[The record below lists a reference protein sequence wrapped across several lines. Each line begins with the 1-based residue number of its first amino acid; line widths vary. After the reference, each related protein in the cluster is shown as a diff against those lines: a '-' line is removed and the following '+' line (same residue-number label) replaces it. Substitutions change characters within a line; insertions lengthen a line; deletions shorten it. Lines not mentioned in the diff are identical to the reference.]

1 MSSGSFVGVLF
12 MLFIIVLFFVVPALL
27 IAANIISLFRIPKTE
42 RGKKRFRRA
51 EYTSIILG
59 LFYSWL
65 ASALFGDIRFGSDW
79 EQVLTGNEIHTPI
92 WTNAQPTIITLAL
105 LAVAGYIILSFFKRL
120 TPLVI
125 VLSMADMYIGIGLCL
140 AWIFQIIN
148 KMPATWLF
156 CLYPANCIIVAL
168 KTIRYRML
176 DWQTEHPDWEYS
188 GKNKYMAA
196 LYHILKNSSTWPYA
210 ALVAAIPILG
220 IMTAVL
226 TLFGQQPDAVIR
238 AWTETSDW
246 RLSEK
251 ISPPNL
257 ESDGHYLCTVA
268 AHGHRK
274 LVKPLRMGER
284 HGHAIVVNR
293 QLCIANAFEQI
304 IEEKTPRFHKH
315 IRSFYDAYGL
325 PLAKHIRSHFASDVV
340 YLIMKPLEWIFLAV
354 IYLCD
359 TKPENRIAVQYLPL
373 NRTVK

>member
-1 MSSGSFVGVLF
+1 MSSGSGGVLF
-12 MLFIIVLFFVVPALL
+12 TLFLLALFIVLPALL
-27 IAANIISLFRIPKTE
+27 IAANVVSLFRIPKTE
-42 RGKKRFRRA
+42 QGRKRFRNA
-51 EYTSIILG
+51 EYASVILG
-59 LFYSWL
+59 MIYSVFASLFQE
-65 ASALFGDIRFGSDW
+65 IRFHSDW
-79 EQVLTGNEIHTPI
+79 MEVLTGDELHAPV
-92 WTNAQPTIITLAL
+92 WTDAQPTIIALTL
-105 LAVAGYIILSFFKRL
+105 LAVAGYILLSFFKRL
-120 TPLVI
+120 SPLVI
-125 VLSMADMYIGIGLCL
+125 VLSMAGMYIGIGLCL
-140 AWIFQIIN
+140 VWIFQIIG
-148 KMPATWLF
+148 KTSVTWIL
-156 CLYPANCIIVAL
+156 CVYPGNCIIVAL

-176 DWQTEHPDWEYS
+176 DWQLEHPDWEYS
-188 GKNKYMAA
+188 GRNKYMAA
-196 LYHILKNSSTWPYA
+196 LYRILKHSSTWPYA
-210 ALVAAIPILG
+210 AFIAAIPILG
-220 IMTAVL
+220 IITAAL

-304 IEEKTPRFHKH
+304 IEEKTPRFHRH
-315 IRSFYDAYGL
+315 VRRFYDTYGL
-325 PLAKHIRSHFASDVV
+325 PVAKHIRSHLASDVV

-359 TKPENRIAVQYLPL
+359 TKPENRIAVQYLPF